1 MSRIHEALKKAE
13 LERAAAQPAVRN
25 EAPAPDLP
33 TVADPRAVIAGASM
47 LAGIVPAPTTESM
60 FARSRQTNWNPD
72 PKTMLFFG
80 ADDHAPGMEEFR
92 SLRSRLYQI
101 REKQSLSKI
110 LVTSAL
116 PKEGKSFT
124 SANLAQVI
132 VRQHGKRAL
141 IIDAD
146 LRNPQQHTLL
156 GAEPGPGLSDYLE
169 SKADEFS
176 IIQRGPMENLFLIP
190 AGYKAQNPAELV
202 GNGRVKVLLD
212 RLESMFDWII
222 FDTPPAALVSDAG
235 LLAKYCDGVLMVV
248 RSNATPADAARKA
261 RKEFADRNVI
271 GAVLNGISPE
281 LSPYSQYYYTSYPA
295 EAQAQAKN

>member
-1 MSRIHEALKKAE
+1 MKTMSRIHEALKKAE
-13 LERAAAQPAVRN
+13 QERAMSQPVAPMETTATVLEPAAEPPAIRTGATAMAGA
-25 EAPAPDLP
+25 APALGL
-33 TVADPRAVIAGASM
+33 TAEA
-47 LAGIVPAPTTESM
+47 LL
-60 FARSRQTNWNPD
+60 SRTRETRWNPD
-72 PKTMLFFG
+72 SKTMLFFG
-80 ADDHAPGMEEFR
+80 NDEHAPGTEEFR
-92 SLRSRLYQI
+92 TLRSRLYHA
-101 REKQSLSKI
+101 REKQPLCRL

-141 IIDAD
+141 IVDAD

-235 LLAKYCDGVLMVV
+235 LLA
-248 RSNATPADAARKA
+248 
-261 RKEFADRNVI
+261 
-271 GAVLNGISPE
+271 
-281 LSPYSQYYYTSYPA
+281 
-295 EAQAQAKN
+295 